1 MSGFTGYMQNVRDGN
16 ILATRAQADS
26 ADAERRLMIA
36 CAKVTMTSVVM
47 GTHSSNAA
55 RSPRML
61 RGTRV
66 QQKRNRGAPVWAV
79 QLMVRVPSRVLSWL
93 HGETESRHSKHRVA
107 GGGCSIWRDRAEGN
121 EVVLRGALQ
130 KGHDA

>member
-79 QLMVRVPSRVLSWL
+79 QLMVRCPQQGAEL
-93 HGETESRHSKHRVA
+93 A
-107 GGGCSIWRDRAEGN
+107 AWRDGITALEAPCRRWWLQHLARS
-121 EVVLRGALQ
+121 RGG
-130 KGHDA
+130 K